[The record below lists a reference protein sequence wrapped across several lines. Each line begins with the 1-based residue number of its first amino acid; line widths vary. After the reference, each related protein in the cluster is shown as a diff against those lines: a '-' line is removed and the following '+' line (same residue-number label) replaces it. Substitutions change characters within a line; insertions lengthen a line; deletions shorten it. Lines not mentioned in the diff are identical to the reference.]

1 MVQRAEGVFRP
12 ADVMNFRRLA
22 DELKLQKG
30 LVRIFNKAR
39 RKGATTSGAFRYAW
53 VRVHQIDESVISV
66 PGPDDFRDL
75 FLQALTETD
84 EYLEFLVA
92 EFLNDERPALR
103 SYNKSANQLDP
114 VGLMIHWREMAER
127 RHVLGHQGEFEA
139 RRNFAIASQI
149 LLFKLVDPDKS
160 ISKDVVMLEDL
171 SQERLFADSSKTLYS
186 VFRLNVLKHSR
197 LIEEPRITA
206 NRAEAEAWAEELRA
220 ISASHQRVVIEKYT
234 CRVIKDNG
242 RLIYVELED
251 PRKRLYSRISKYE
264 RIGMTIKAGRRIVV
278 KDARRGAYTEVA
290 VEENGVLRIATRDD
304 ARHLFDY
311 ICAMMWEEEPL
322 AITEI
327 RLPEDSQGTLN
338 RHDDYWDIKLYGRI
352 RRTEPDGDRVTESF
366 VEQQV
371 TNLSDGINE
380 KYATDNLNH
389 GIRRGEQ
396 LMQIV
401 GQYWPVDIF
410 GVQWEDEDLRK
421 KLTRYWKER
430 FSL

>member
-75 FLQALTETD
+75 FLQALAETD
-84 EYLEFLVA
+84 EYLEFLV
-92 EFLNDERPALR
+92 ERFLNEQRPALR
-103 SYNKSANQLDP
+103 SQNKSANQLDP
-114 VGLMIHWREMAER
+114 VGLMIHWREMAEQ
-127 RHVLGHQGEFEA
+127 RHVLGQQAEFEA

-149 LLFKLVDPDKS
+149 VLFKLVDPDKS

-171 SQERLFADSSKTLYS
+171 SQERLFADNSETLYS

-197 LIEEPRITA
+197 LIEDPRITKSLT
-206 NRAEAEAWAEELRA
+206 EAQVWAEELRA
-220 ISASHQRVVIEKYT
+220 ASASHQRVVVEKYT

-242 RLIYVELED
+242 RLVYVELED

-264 RIGMTIKAGRRIVV
+264 RIGMTIKAGRRIVAR
-278 KDARRGAYTEVA
+278 DARRGAYTEVA
-290 VEENGVLRIATRDD
+290 VEENGVLRIATRAD
-304 ARHLFDY
+304 AHQLFDY
-311 ICAMMWEEEPL
+311 LCIMMWEEEPL
-322 AITEI
+322 AIVEV
-327 RLPEDSQGTLN
+327 RLPEDSRGGPN
-338 RHDDYWDIKLYGRI
+338 RNEDYWDIKLYGRI
-352 RRTEPDGDRVTESF
+352 RRKDPDGDRVTESF

-371 TNLSDGINE
+371 TNLLDAINE

-396 LMQIV
+396 LMLIV
-401 GQYWPVDIF
+401 DQYWPFDIY
-410 GVQWEDEDLRK
+410 GVPWESEDLRK
-421 KLTRYWKER
+421 TLVRSWKER